1 MKYQYSD
8 STQITPH
15 FNAKE
20 FRCKCGKEHEF
31 GISNEL
37 VNKLEKLYAA
47 LNCSKI
53 IVTSG
58 YRCPTHD
65 KNVGGSGTGQHTLGN
80 AADICC
86 YGQDGQ
92 PISSKIVCQKAQ
104 DIGFTGIANITAA
117 YIYTHVDVRPNGKW
131 YGDEVHSNGSVT
143 DDFYKYF
150 AADTADNHKE
160 ADTMKGIDVSV
171 HNGDIDWQKVKA
183 DGIDFAIIRAGFG
196 RLEKQKDEK
205 FEQNY
210 KNAKAVNLPVGA
222 YWYSY
227 AMNENEARQEADVFL
242 SVIKGKQFE
251 MPVYFDL
258 EEKKQFDLGKEKVS
272 AIMRAFLERV
282 ESAGYFTGLYGSASS
297 LTTHTADD
305 IKSRYTIW
313 LAHWVNQTNYS
324 SAYAIWQ
331 YSSKG
336 KVAGINGNV
345 DLDICY
351 KDFPTVIKSKGL
363 NGWAKSSTPAPDVL
377 DTATVTITIGNDTY
391 KGTLV
396 KACFFSGRGYSLP
409 TIFSICGGV
418 SE

>member
-1 MKYQYSD
+1 MIKTYSYSD
-8 STQITPH
+8 NTQLSAH

-20 FRCKCGKEHEF
+20 FRCKCGKEHAF
-31 GISNEL
+31 SISNEL
-37 VNKLEKLYAA
+37 VDKLEKLYAA

-150 AADTADNHKE
+150 GGED
-160 ADTMKGIDVSV
+160 MKGIDVSV
-171 HNGDIDWQKVKA
+171 HNGDIDWGKVKT
-183 DGIDFAIIRAGFG
+183 DGIDFAILRAGYG
-196 RLEKQKDEK
+196 KLASQKDQK
-205 FEQNY
+205 FEKNY

-272 AIMRAFLERV
+272 AIMRAFLEKV

-313 LAHWVNQTNYS
+313 LAHWVDETNYS
-324 SAYAIWQ
+324 GAYGVWQ
-331 YSSKG
+331 HSEKG

-351 KDFPTVIKSKGL
+351 KDFPTIIKGKGL
-363 NGWAKSSTPAPDVL
+363 NGYGKEKALTNPPAPVSDDGISVEI
-377 DTATVTITIGNDTY
+377 TVDGKKYSGKLN
-391 KGTLV
+391 
-396 KACFFSGRGYSLP
+396 KA
-409 TIFSICGGV
+409 
-418 SE
+418 

>member
-1 MKYQYSD
+1 MKKKYEYSD
-8 STQITPH
+8 TTQLSPH

-31 GISNEL
+31 EVSDEL
-37 VNKLEKLYAA
+37 VKKLEQLYTA

-58 YRCPTHD
+58 FRCSAHD
-65 KNVGGSGTGQHTLGN
+65 KAVKGSGTGQHTLGN

-92 PISSKIVCQKAQ
+92 PISSKTVCCKAQ
-104 DIGFTGIANITAA
+104 DIGFSGIANITAA
-117 YIYTHVDVRPNGKW
+117 YQYTHVDVRSGKKW
-131 YGDEVHSNGSVT
+131 YGDEVHGNSTVT

-150 AADTADNHKE
+150 GGED
-160 ADTMKGIDVSV
+160 MKGIDVSV
-171 HNGDIDWQKVKA
+171 HNGDIDWGKVKA
-183 DGIDFAIIRAGFG
+183 DGIDFAILRAGYG
-196 RLEKQKDEK
+196 RLASQKDEK

-210 KNAKAVNLPVGA
+210 AGAKAAGIPAGA

-227 AMNENEARQEADVFL
+227 AMTPEEAELEADVFL

-258 EEKKQFDLGKEKVS
+258 EEKKQFDLGKEQVS
-272 AIMRAFLERV
+272 AIMRAFLKKV
-282 ESAGYFTGLYGSASS
+282 ESAGYFVGLYGSASS

-305 IKSRYTIW
+305 IKSWYTIW
-313 LAHWVNQTNYS
+313 LAHWVDQTNYS
-324 SAYAIWQ
+324 GAYGIWQ
-331 YSSKG
+331 HSEKG

-351 KDFPTVIKSKGL
+351 KDFPTIIKGKGL
-363 NGWAKSSTPAPDVL
+363 NGWGNAPVPVQVADAPKTETTV
-377 DTATVTITIGNDTY
+377 TATIKIGNDTY
-391 KGTLV
+391 KGTFV
-396 KACFFSGRGYSLP
+396 K
-409 TIFSICGGV
+409 
-418 SE
+418 E

>member
-1 MKYQYSD
+1 MIKIYSYSD
-8 STQITPH
+8 NTHLSAH
-15 FNAKE
+15 LHAKE
-20 FRCKCGKEHEF
+20 FRCKCGKEHAF
-31 GISNEL
+31 SISNEL
-37 VNKLEKLYAA
+37 VDKLEKLYAA

-150 AADTADNHKE
+150 GGED
-160 ADTMKGIDVSV
+160 MKGIDVSV
-171 HNGDIDWQKVKA
+171 HNGDIDWGKVKT
-183 DGIDFAIIRAGFG
+183 DGIDFAILRAGYG
-196 RLEKQKDEK
+196 KLASQKDQK

-272 AIMRAFLERV
+272 AIMRAFLEKV

-313 LAHWVNQTNYS
+313 LAHWVDETNYS
-324 SAYAIWQ
+324 GAYGIWQ
-331 YSSKG
+331 HSEKG

-351 KDFPTVIKSKGL
+351 KDFPTIIKGKGL
-363 NGWAKSSTPAPDVL
+363 NGYGKEKALTNPPAPVSDDGISVEI
-377 DTATVTITIGNDTY
+377 TVDGKKYSGKLN
-391 KGTLV
+391 
-396 KACFFSGRGYSLP
+396 KA
-409 TIFSICGGV
+409 
-418 SE
+418 

>member
-20 FRCKCGKEHEF
+20 FRCKCGKEHAF
-31 GISNEL
+31 SISNEL
-37 VNKLEKLYAA
+37 VDKLEKLYAA

-150 AADTADNHKE
+150 AADTADKHKE
-160 ADTMKGIDVSV
+160 TDTMKGIDVSV
-171 HNGDIDWQKVKA
+171 HNGDIDWGKVKT
-183 DGIDFAIIRAGFG
+183 DGIDFAIIRAGYG
-196 RLEKQKDEK
+196 RLASQKDNR

-210 KNAKAVNLPVGA
+210 SGAKAVGIPVGA

-227 AMNENEARQEADVFL
+227 AMSPEEAELEADVFL
-242 SVIKGKQFE
+242 SAIKGKQFE

-272 AIMRAFLERV
+272 AIMRAFLEKV
-282 ESAGYFTGLYGSASS
+282 ESAGYFTGLYCSASS

-351 KDFPTVIKSKGL
+351 KDFPTVIKNKGL
-363 NGWAKSSTPAPDVL
+363 NGFGKEKDLPDPPVT
-377 DTATVTITIGNDTY
+377 TADDGIAVEVTVDGQRYSGKLN
-391 KGTLV
+391 
-396 KACFFSGRGYSLP
+396 KA
-409 TIFSICGGV
+409 
-418 SE
+418 